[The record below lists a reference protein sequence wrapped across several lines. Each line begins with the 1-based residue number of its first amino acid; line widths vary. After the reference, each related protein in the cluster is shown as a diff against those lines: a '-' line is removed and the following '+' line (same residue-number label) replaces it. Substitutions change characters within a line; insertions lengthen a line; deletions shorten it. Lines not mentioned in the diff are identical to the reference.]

1 MKASLFAF
9 ALALAALPLGGCVS
23 APEAE
28 ANAAAQ
34 RAERGE
40 CKVVSIDTTRQELR
54 MQNQKGTDGRPIDQT
69 EGQLGAGR
77 VVLNNPKGL
86 REPTGRIDTLPAR
99 ALRDC

>member
-1 MKASLFAF
+1 MKARIFAI
-9 ALALAALPLGGCVS
+9 AVAAAALSIGGCETMNG
-23 APEAE
+23 PEAQ

-34 RAERGE
+34 RGE

-54 MQNQKGTDGRPIDQT
+54 MQNQKGTDGRPIDQA

-77 VVLNNPKGL
+77 VVLNNPKAL